1 MSITDRIVEI
11 LCREF
16 GDAYRGVISSD
27 TIREDIE
34 IWDSLSGVRLLLAL
48 EREFKARFSMDEA
61 AAMVSVREIRDVIE
75 RKLS

>member
-1 MSITDRIVEI
+1 MSISDRIVEI

-16 GDAYRGVISSD
+16 GDAYRGVITSD
-27 TIREDIE
+27 TVREDIE

-61 AAMVSVREIRDVIE
+61 AAMTSVREIRDVIE